1 MSKKSAQLARDAAE
15 LGGYEISRAFSDC
28 HGTEKEQTEGMKRR
42 NLDFRSS
49 YLLTR
54 EQAVKV
60 MSKYCKSY
68 NEFRPDLLEHL
79 PFGCLVRIAR
89 EGSAAVYV
97 ETETGLPIMQVAAE
111 KMLAD
116 EFDLHQTIGDR
127 KVYRF
132 WWD

>member
-15 LGGYEISRAFSDC
+15 FGGYEISRAFSDC
-28 HGTEKEQTEGMKRR
+28 HGTEKEQTEGMNRR

-68 NEFRPDLLEHL
+68 NEFRPDLLKLL
-79 PFGCLVRIAR
+79 PDGCLIRIAR
-89 EGSAAVYV
+89 EGSAGLYV
-97 ETETGLPIMQVAAE
+97 ETEQEIPKSTAE
-111 KMLAD
+111 EMKVD
-116 EFDLHQTIGDR
+116 EFDLYQTIGDR